1 MEVGILSEVF
11 VNWTQTKRDE
21 GSCDPGRNMADGQ
34 EMVISNY
41 FFLFF
46 FVSTVF
52 FIACMLYPL
61 KTEFS

>member
-34 EMVISNY
+34 EMVIISHY

-46 FVSTVF
+46 CFYCFLHS
-52 FIACMLYPL
+52 LYAIPP
-61 KTEFS
+61 KN